1 MSDQGL
7 LRLGARMAEVEG
19 ACVRVLRASGP
30 REEERELAE
39 LAEAASLLA
48 AAARSM
54 MPSTGTSTG
63 ASAGT
68 STGPGTAAGRPR
80 GGDRR
85 PRAGAPERTRLRR
98 RIVRVRRTTEW
109 IISRSGGGPR
119 G

>member
-54 MPSTGTSTG
+54 MPGTG
-63 ASAGT
+63 A
-68 STGPGTAAGRPR
+68 GTA
-80 GGDRR
+80 GGR
-85 PRAGAPERTRLRR
+85 PRAGDRRARATAPERTRLRR

-109 IISRSGGGPR
+109 IIARSGGGPR